1 MVTMSLAAPAPAPLF
16 DPVLAVAVP
25 VAGAVALPAVIMITM
40 IIMII
45 IIINLIK
52 IIIIFIILITIIMII
67 LIIIIIIITIT
78 ISSKMIYE
86 FYIQNNNKICM

>member
-40 IIMII
+40 IIMI
-45 IIINLIK
+45 LQ
-52 IIIIFIILITIIMII
+52 
-67 LIIIIIIITIT
+67 
-78 ISSKMIYE
+78 E
-86 FYIQNNNKICM
+86 PGQVPEGPRE